1 MAYGAGVAGRRND
14 PAPPDPL
21 EGLTADQLRELAAR
35 ANETAEARAAEEA
48 ANADPAATP
57 SEEEQ
62 AELERQRA
70 EEELAATA
78 QRIGLTPEQTEA
90 MLDAFEER
98 TARVTERVVRE
109 VLEEV
114 TVVEEGDPPA
124 GDPPAGDPPAGDPPA
139 PPAPD
144 APPAASLEDLRADPD
159 APPPPAPPAP
169 ADATPE
175 SPPEKTHWFHRPLVK
190 KENAE

>member
-1 MAYGAGVAGRRND
+1 MVRLVAGTRND
-14 PAPPDPL
+14 PPGAQDPL

-35 ANETAEARAAEEA
+35 ANEAAEARAAEEA

-57 SEEEQ
+57 TEEEQ

-78 QRIGLTPEQTEA
+78 ERIGLTPEQTEA
-90 MLDAFEER
+90 MLDAFEDR
-98 TARVTERVVRE
+98 TARVTERVVRQ

-114 TVVEEGDPPA
+114 TVVEELEPPA

-139 PPAPD
+139 AGSLEELQGD
-144 APPAASLEDLRADPD
+144 PAAA
-159 APPPPAPPAP
+159 PPPAPPAE
-169 ADATPE
+169 DAPPE
-175 SPPEKTHWFHRPLVK
+175 QPPEKTHWFHRDLVK
-190 KENAE
+190 KESAE